1 MLMSVVDR
9 YSAQDIPVT
18 EIISQ
23 GSSSLNQQIYLRL
36 RLALSLNL
44 RRQILIAVC
53 DDTTLRSQFAT
64 QLDTDVAIEPVC
76 SGSGLRLTSFALDL
90 DHPDV
95 LQQIQQSA
103 ELVMGLTNFQI
114 TGIDRLTRQPVHI
127 QRTFLD
133 SLSTIAQQLPNLEF
147 NLVLWVTR
155 PWCRAIQQSAPEF
168 WNWHTGLF
176 EFEGDPFGQNL
187 NLGQNQRQPASNEAS
202 NGSANGSE
210 NKASSGHRKL
220 KLDTDLADFVLASVM
235 QTIDLDDQSAL
246 TKVLATHHPDTEPL
260 QILHQIEEL
269 HQARSSAASLGILY
283 RQLGDWY
290 RDRLDPVR
298 PVAQHLTI
306 VIRAYEQAL
315 KLVDLKSEDVS
326 DLLNDI
332 ANLYW
337 IKARSGSESVVTN
350 LEKALKAYQFAL
362 DRTSP
367 DLQPQTYA
375 MIQNNLGSVY
385 SDLAAQQSS
394 EKNLHSAIEA
404 YQASLQWRSFETDP
418 ARYAATQ
425 NNLGT
430 AYWNLA
436 QHRAPMLNLQSAVN
450 AYNEALRYYTP
461 EQEPLH
467 YAMLQNNLGTAYWN
481 LSRCDQAVQE
491 LAMAEDFLHLAI
503 GAYRVALI
511 YRTLEAAPLAYAAT
525 QNNLGTAYWHL
536 ANQESIHYDD
546 RSIHL
551 LCAIDAYQEAL
562 TAVQYLAAAS
572 TPHAP
577 SLSFDV
583 AATHHHIGLAYYQTA
598 IDSRT
603 ELSLSDRAKFLH
615 HALRHQVRAAQS
627 WQDQPDFQSTAV
639 AQFSQ
644 IVKGI
649 YDREGI
655 QGQTQALSQIPPAF
669 LPQVMREL

>member
-9 YSAQDIPVT
+9 HFAQDIPVT
-18 EIISQ
+18 EIIAP
-23 GSSSLNQQIYLRL
+23 GSPSLNQQIYLRL

-53 DDTTLRSQFAT
+53 DEPTLRNQLAT
-64 QLDTDVAIEPVC
+64 QLETDLATEPNLH
-76 SGSGLRLTSFALDL
+76 GNAARFTSFALNL
-90 DHPDV
+90 DNPDV
-95 LQQIQQSA
+95 LQQIQACLIPEGSA
-103 ELVMGLTNFQI
+103 PNFQI

-127 QRTFLD
+127 QRIFLD
-133 SLSTIAQQLPNLEF
+133 SLVSIVPSLATLEF

-155 PWCRAIQQSAPEF
+155 PWCRAIQQTVPEF
-168 WNWHTGLF
+168 WHWRTGLF
-176 EFEGDPFGQNL
+176 EFEGDPFGQNPL
-187 NLGQNQRQPASNEAS
+187 QPVPTSVSNS
-202 NGSANGSE
+202 
-210 NKASSGHRKL
+210 HRKL
-220 KLDTDLADFVLASVM
+220 KLDAELADFVLASVM
-235 QTIDLDDQSAL
+235 QTVNLEDETAIAQ
-246 TKVLATHHPDTEPL
+246 VLESSHPDVEPL
-260 QILHQIEEL
+260 RILHQIEAL
-269 HQARSSAASLGILY
+269 HQTRSSAASLAVLY

-290 RDRLDPVR
+290 RDRLDAVR
-298 PVAQHLTI
+298 PAAEHLTLI
-306 VIRAYEQAL
+306 IRAYEQAL
-315 KLVDLKSEDVS
+315 KLVDMKSDEVP

-337 IKARSGSESVVTN
+337 IKARSGSGSIVTN

-362 DRTSP
+362 DRTNP
-367 DLQPQTYA
+367 DHQPQTYA

-385 SDLAAQQSS
+385 SDLAVYQSP
-394 EKNLHSAIEA
+394 EENLQHAIDS
-404 YQASLQWRSFETDP
+404 YHASIQHRSFESDP

-430 AYWNLA
+430 AYWNMA
-436 QHRAPMLNLQSAVN
+436 QHRSPMTNLQSAIG

-461 EQEPLH
+461 DHEPLY

-491 LAMAEDFLHLAI
+491 VAMPEDFLHLAI

-536 ANQESIHYDD
+536 ANQETTHYDD

-562 TAVQYLAAAS
+562 GAVQYLEAAS

-577 SLSFDV
+577 PLSFDLS
-583 AATHHHIGLAYYQTA
+583 ATHHHIGLAYSQTA
-598 IDSRT
+598 IEARS
-603 ELSLSDRAKFLH
+603 ELDIAERVKFLH
-615 HALRHQVRAAQS
+615 HALKHQVRAAQG
-627 WQDQPDFQSTAV
+627 WENQPEFQRSAV
-639 AQFSQ
+639 GQLSQ
-644 IVKGI
+644 IIKAI
-649 YDREGI
+649 YERDGI
-655 QGQTQALSQIPPAF
+655 QGQTQALSQVPPAF
-669 LPQVMREL
+669 LGQVMREL

>member
-9 YSAQDIPVT
+9 HFAPDIPVT
-18 EIISQ
+18 EIIAQ
-23 GSSSLNQQIYLRL
+23 GSPNLNQQIYLRL

-53 DDTTLRSQFAT
+53 DDPTLRSQMAT
-64 QLDTDVAIEPVC
+64 QLETDLAIDLTPQ
-76 SGSGLRLTSFALDL
+76 GSRFTSFALNL
-90 DHPDV
+90 DNPDV
-95 LQQIQQSA
+95 LDQLQPYLNPEIG
-103 ELVMGLTNFQI
+103 VPNFQI

-127 QRTFLD
+127 QRIFLD
-133 SLSTIAQQLPNLEF
+133 SLTTIAQQLSTLEF
-147 NLVLWVTR
+147 NLILWVTR
-155 PWCRAIQQSAPEF
+155 PWCRAIQQSVPEF
-168 WNWHTGLF
+168 WQWRTGLF
-176 EFEGDPFGQNL
+176 EFEGDPFGQD
-187 NLGQNQRQPASNEAS
+187 QIQFQPASNGSS
-202 NGSANGSE
+202 NGY
-210 NKASSGHRKL
+210 RKI
-220 KLDTDLADFVLASVM
+220 KLDSELADFVVASVM
-235 QTIDLDDQSAL
+235 QTVDLNDQTAL
-246 TKVLATHHPDTEPL
+246 TNVLESNNPDSEPL
-260 QILHQIEEL
+260 RILQQIDDL
-269 HQARSSAASLGILY
+269 HQARSSAASIAVLY

-298 PVAQHLTI
+298 PANEHLTI
-306 VIRAYEQAL
+306 IIRAYEQAL
-315 KLVDLKSEDVS
+315 KLVDMKSDEVP

-337 IKARSGSESVVTN
+337 IKARSGSVSIVTN
-350 LEKALKAYQFAL
+350 LEKALKAYRFAV
-362 DRTSP
+362 DRTNP
-367 DLQPQTYA
+367 ELQPQTYA

-385 SDLAAQQSS
+385 SDLAVHQSP
-394 EKNLHSAIEA
+394 EENLQAAIESYHA
-404 YQASLQWRSFETDP
+404 SIQARPFETDP

-430 AYWNLA
+430 AYWNMA
-436 QHRAPMLNLQSAVN
+436 QYRSPMQHLQSAID

-461 EQEPLH
+461 EQEPLY

-536 ANQESIHYDD
+536 ANQETTHYDD

-562 TAVQYLAAAS
+562 GAVQYLEAAS

-577 SLSFDV
+577 PLSFDLS
-583 AATHHHIGLAYYQTA
+583 ATHHHIGLAYYQTA
-598 IDSRT
+598 IEPRT
-603 ELSLSDRAKFLH
+603 ELSLSDRTKFLH
-615 HALRHQVRAAQS
+615 HALKHQVRASQG
-627 WQDQPDFQSTAV
+627 WENQPDFQKSAV
-639 AQFSQ
+639 GQFSQ
-644 IVKGI
+644 IIKAI
-649 YDREGI
+649 YERDGI

-669 LPQVMREL
+669 LGQVMREL

>member
-9 YSAQDIPVT
+9 HFAQEIPVT
-18 EIISQ
+18 EIITP

-53 DDTTLRSQFAT
+53 DDPTLREQLAT
-64 QLDTDVAIEPVC
+64 QLETDLATETN
-76 SGSGLRLTSFALDL
+76 SQGAHFTSFALNL
-90 DHPDV
+90 DNPDV
-95 LQQIQQSA
+95 LQQIQPCLAS
-103 ELVMGLTNFQI
+103 EMGVQNFQI

-127 QRTFLD
+127 QRIFLD
-133 SLSTIAQQLPNLEF
+133 SLVSIAQQLATLEF
-147 NLVLWVTR
+147 NLVVWVTR
-155 PWCRAIQQSAPEF
+155 PWCRAIQQSVPEF
-168 WNWHTGLF
+168 WQWRTGLF
-176 EFEGDPFGQNL
+176 EFEGDPFGQT
-187 NLGQNQRQPASNEAS
+187 QSQPVPT
-202 NGSANGSE
+202 NGANGT
-210 NKASSGHRKL
+210 NGHRKL
-220 KLDTDLADFVLASVM
+220 KLDSELADFVLASVM
-235 QTIDLDDQSAL
+235 QTVNLDDRTAIAQ
-246 TKVLATHHPDTEPL
+246 VLESNNPNVEPL

-269 HQARSSAASLGILY
+269 HQSRSSAACLAALY

-290 RDRLDPVR
+290 RDRLDPIR
-298 PVAQHLTI
+298 PAAEHLTI
-306 VIRAYEQAL
+306 IIRAYEQTL
-315 KLVDLKSEDVS
+315 KLVDMKSDEVP

-337 IKARSGSESVVTN
+337 IKARSGGGSVATN
-350 LEKALKAYQFAL
+350 LEKALKAYQFAV
-362 DRTSP
+362 DRTNP
-367 DLQPQTYA
+367 ENQPQTYA

-385 SDLAAQQSS
+385 SDLAIHQSP
-394 EKNLHSAIEA
+394 EENLQHAIES
-404 YQASLQWRSFETDP
+404 YRASIQYRPFETDP
-418 ARYAATQ
+418 GRYAATQ

-436 QHRAPMLNLQSAVN
+436 QYRSTMSNLQHAIE

-461 EQEPLH
+461 EHEPLY

-481 LSRCDQAVQE
+481 LSRCDQATQE

-536 ANQESIHYDD
+536 ANQETTHYDD

-562 TAVQYLAAAS
+562 SAVQYLEAAS

-577 SLSFDV
+577 PLSFDLS
-583 AATHHHIGLAYYQTA
+583 ATHHHIGLAYHQTA
-598 IDSRT
+598 IEPRT
-603 ELSLSDRAKFLH
+603 ELDGAERVKFLH
-615 HALRHQVRAAQS
+615 HSLKHQVRAAQG
-627 WQDQPDFQSTAV
+627 WENQPEFQKSAV
-639 AQFSQ
+639 GQFSQ
-644 IVKGI
+644 IIKAI
-649 YDREGI
+649 YDRGGI
-655 QGQTQALSQIPPAF
+655 QGQTQALSQVPPAF
-669 LPQVMREL
+669 LGQVMREL

>member
-9 YSAQDIPVT
+9 HFAPDIPVT
-18 EIISQ
+18 EIIAQ
-23 GSSSLNQQIYLRL
+23 GSPSLNQQIYLRL

-53 DDTTLRSQFAT
+53 DDPTLRSQLAT
-64 QLDTDVAIEPVC
+64 QLETDLAIELNPH
-76 SGSGLRLTSFALDL
+76 GSRFTSFALNL
-90 DHPDV
+90 DNPDV
-95 LQQIQQSA
+95 LDQIQPYLNPENGA
-103 ELVMGLTNFQI
+103 PNFQI

-127 QRTFLD
+127 QRIFLE
-133 SLSTIAQQLPNLEF
+133 SLTTIAQQLGNLEF
-147 NLVLWVTR
+147 NLIVWVTR
-155 PWCRAIQQSAPEF
+155 PWCRAIQQSVPEF
-168 WNWHTGLF
+168 WQWRTGLF
-176 EFEGDPFGQNL
+176 EFEGDPVGQD
-187 NLGQNQRQPASNEAS
+187 QIQTQPAPNGSS
-202 NGSANGSE
+202 NGY
-210 NKASSGHRKL
+210 RKF
-220 KLDTDLADFVLASVM
+220 KLDSELADFVVASVM
-235 QTIDLDDQSAL
+235 QTVNLDDQTAL
-246 TKVLATHHPDTEPL
+246 VNGLETNNPDSEPL
-260 QILHQIEEL
+260 RILQQIEDL
-269 HQARSSAASLGILY
+269 HQARSSAASLAVPY

-298 PVAQHLTI
+298 PAAEHLTI
-306 VIRAYEQAL
+306 IIRAYEQAL
-315 KLVDLKSEDVS
+315 KLVDMKSEEVP

-337 IKARSGSESVVTN
+337 IKARSGSGSVVTN
-350 LEKALKAYQFAL
+350 LEKALKAYQFAV
-362 DRTSP
+362 DRTHP
-367 DLQPQTYA
+367 ELQPQTYA

-385 SDLAAQQSS
+385 SDLALHQSP
-394 EKNLHSAIEA
+394 EENLQSAIAA
-404 YQASLQWRSFETDP
+404 YRASIQARPFETDP

-430 AYWNLA
+430 AYWNMA
-436 QHRAPMLNLQSAVN
+436 QHRAPMQHLQAAVE

-461 EQEPLH
+461 EHEPLY

-536 ANQESIHYDD
+536 ANQQTTHYDD

-562 TAVQYLAAAS
+562 SAVQYLEAAS

-577 SLSFDV
+577 PLSFDLS
-583 AATHHHIGLAYYQTA
+583 ATHHHIGLAYYQTA
-598 IDSRT
+598 IESRT
-603 ELSLSDRAKFLH
+603 ELSLSDRTKFLH
-615 HALRHQVRAAQS
+615 HALKHQVRAAQG
-627 WQDQPDFQSTAV
+627 WENQPEFQKSAV
-639 AQFSQ
+639 GQFSQ
-644 IVKGI
+644 IIRGI
-649 YDREGI
+649 YERDGI

-669 LPQVMREL
+669 LGQVMREL

>member
-9 YSAQDIPVT
+9 HSAQDIPVT
-18 EIISQ
+18 ESISQ
-23 GSSSLNQQIYLRL
+23 ASSILNQQIYLRL

-53 DDTTLRSQFAT
+53 DDIALRSQFVT
-64 QLDTDVAIEPVC
+64 QLETDITTDPLQN
-76 SGSGLRLTSFALDL
+76 GSASRLTSFALNL
-90 DHPDV
+90 ENPDV
-95 LQQIQQSA
+95 AAQIQPSL
-103 ELVMGLTNFQI
+103 EVRMGIANFQI
-114 TGIDRLTRQPVHI
+114 TGIDRLTRQPVYI
-127 QRTFLD
+127 QRVFLD
-133 SLSTIAQQLPNLEF
+133 SLSTIAQQIPNLDF

-168 WNWHTGLF
+168 WKWHTGLF
-176 EFEGDPFGQNL
+176 EFEGDPW
-187 NLGQNQRQPASNEAS
+187 GQNQTQAPPIQSTQPKSNETA
-202 NGSANGSE
+202 AE
-210 NKASSGHRKL
+210 HRKL
-220 KLDTDLADFVLASVM
+220 KLDSDLADFVLASVM
-235 QTIDLDDQSAL
+235 QTINLDDQAAL
-246 TKVLATHHPDTEPL
+246 TQVLETNHPDTEPL
-260 QILHQIEEL
+260 RILQQIEDL
-269 HQARSSAASLGILY
+269 HQARSSTGSLAILY

-290 RDRLDPVR
+290 RDLLDPVR
-298 PVAQHLTI
+298 PAAQHLTI

-315 KLVDLKSEDVS
+315 KLVDMKSDEVP

-337 IKARSGSESVVTN
+337 IKARSGSGLVATH

-362 DRTSP
+362 DRTNPES
-367 DLQPQTYA
+367 QPQTYA

-385 SDLAAQQSS
+385 SDLALQRSP
-394 EKNLHSAIEA
+394 EENLQSAIEA
-404 YQASLQWRSFETDP
+404 YQASIRYRSFESDP

-436 QHRAPMLNLQSAVN
+436 QHQSPMTHLQAAVN
-450 AYNEALRYYTP
+450 AYSEALRYYTP

-481 LSRCDQAVQE
+481 LSRCDQAVRE
-491 LAMAEDFLHLAI
+491 VAMAEEFLNLAI
-503 GAYRVALI
+503 EAYRVALT

-536 ANQESIHYDD
+536 ANQPSAQQDD

-562 TAVQYLAAAS
+562 SAVQSLSAAS

-577 SLSFDV
+577 PVSFDIS
-583 AATHHHIGLAYYQTA
+583 ATHHHIGLAYYQTA
-598 IDSRT
+598 IDHRSELDFAERT
-603 ELSLSDRAKFLH
+603 KFLH
-615 HALRHQVRAAQS
+615 HALKHQVRAAQG
-627 WQDQPDFQSTAV
+627 WQDQPDFQLSAV

-644 IVKGI
+644 VVKGI
-649 YDREGI
+649 YEREGI
-655 QGQTQALSQIPPAF
+655 QGQTQALSQIPPVF
-669 LPQVMREL
+669 LPQVMRSL

>member
-9 YSAQDIPVT
+9 HSAQDIPVT
-18 EIISQ
+18 ESISQ
-23 GSSSLNQQIYLRL
+23 ASSILNQQIYLRL

-53 DDTTLRSQFAT
+53 DDAALRSQFTT
-64 QLDTDVAIEPVC
+64 QLETDITTDPLQN
-76 SGSGLRLTSFALDL
+76 GSASRFTSFAVNLENPDL
-90 DHPDV
+90 V
-95 LQQIQQSA
+95 AQIQPSLEVRTGIA
-103 ELVMGLTNFQI
+103 NFQI

-127 QRTFLD
+127 QRIFLD
-133 SLSTIAQQLPNLEF
+133 SLSTIAQQIPDLDF

-168 WNWHTGLF
+168 WKWHTGLF
-176 EFEGDPFGQNL
+176 EFEDDPW
-187 NLGQNQRQPASNEAS
+187 GQNQAPQIQSTQTQPKSNEA
-202 NGSANGSE
+202 ATE
-210 NKASSGHRKL
+210 HRKL
-220 KLDTDLADFVLASVM
+220 KLDSDLADFVLASVM
-235 QTIDLDDQSAL
+235 QTINLDNQAAL
-246 TKVLATHHPDTEPL
+246 TQVLETNHPDTEPL
-260 QILHQIEEL
+260 RILQQIEDL
-269 HQARSSAASLGILY
+269 HQARSSAGSLAILY

-298 PVAQHLTI
+298 PAAQHLTI

-315 KLVDLKSEDVS
+315 KLINMKSDEVP

-337 IKARSGSESVVTN
+337 IKARSGGGSVVTH

-362 DRTSP
+362 DRTNP
-367 DLQPQTYA
+367 EIQPQTYA

-385 SDLAAQQSS
+385 SDLALQRSPQ
-394 EKNLHSAIEA
+394 ENLQSAIKA
-404 YQASLQWRSFETDP
+404 YQASLQYRSFESDP

-436 QHRAPMLNLQSAVN
+436 QHQSPMTHLQAAVN
-450 AYNEALRYYTP
+450 AYHEALRYYTP

-481 LSRCDQAVQE
+481 LSRCDQAVRE
-491 LAMAEDFLHLAI
+491 VAMAEEFLNLAI

-536 ANQESIHYDD
+536 ANQASTDQDD
-546 RSIHL
+546 RSLYL

-562 TAVQYLAAAS
+562 NAVQYFSAAS
-572 TPHAP
+572 TSHAP
-577 SLSFDV
+577 PVNFDIS
-583 AATHHHIGLAYYQTA
+583 ATHHHIGLAYYQTA
-598 IDSRT
+598 IDHRT
-603 ELSLSDRAKFLH
+603 ELDFAERTKFLH
-615 HALRHQVRAAQS
+615 HALKHQVRAAQG
-627 WQDQPDFQSTAV
+627 WQDQPDFQSSAV
-639 AQFSQ
+639 AQLSQ

-649 YDREGI
+649 YEREGI
-655 QGQTQALSQIPPAF
+655 QGQTQALSQIPPVF
-669 LPQVMREL
+669 LPHVMRSL

>member
-9 YSAQDIPVT
+9 HSAPDIPVT
-18 EIISQ
+18 ESISQ
-23 GSSSLNQQIYLRL
+23 AVSSLNQQIYLRL

-53 DDTTLRSQFAT
+53 DDPILRSQFVT
-64 QLDTDVAIEPVC
+64 QLGTDLEIEPLQ
-76 SGSGLRLTSFALDL
+76 SAAQFTSLDL
-90 DHPDV
+90 NLENPDV
-95 LQQIQQSA
+95 LEQVRQHFQPGACIP
-103 ELVMGLTNFQI
+103 NFQI
-114 TGIDRLTRQPVHI
+114 TSIDRLTRQPVHS

-155 PWCRAIQQSAPEF
+155 PWCRAIQQSVPDF
-168 WNWHTGLF
+168 WQWHTGLF
-176 EFEGDPFGQNL
+176 EFEGDPV
-187 NLGQNQRQPASNEAS
+187 GQNQIQIQPTTNGSSSGSS
-202 NGSANGSE
+202 NGQ
-210 NKASSGHRKL
+210 RKL
-220 KLDTDLADFVLASVM
+220 KLDSDLSDLVLASVT
-235 QTIDLDDQSAL
+235 QTIDLDDQSAI
-246 TKVLATHHPDTEPL
+246 TEILAASHPATEPL
-260 QILHQIEEL
+260 QILQQVEDL
-269 HQARSSAASLGILY
+269 HQSRSSAGTVAELY
-283 RQLGDWY
+283 RHLGDWY

-298 PVAQHLTI
+298 PDSQALTI

-315 KLVDLKSEDVS
+315 KLIDMKSESVA

-337 IKARSGSESVVTN
+337 LKARSGNGAAVTN

-362 DRTSP
+362 DRTDP

-385 SDLAAQQSS
+385 SDLSIHRAPEESLQ
-394 EKNLHSAIEA
+394 SAIHA
-404 YQASLQWRSFETDP
+404 YSASIQYRCFETDP

-436 QHRAPMLNLQSAVN
+436 QYRSPMMNLQSAVL

-461 EQEPLH
+461 AQEPLH

-481 LSRCDQAVQE
+481 LSRCDQAVRE
-491 LAMAEDFLHLAI
+491 LAVAEDFLNLAI
-503 GAYRVALI
+503 EAYRIALL

-536 ANQESIHYDD
+536 ANQEPTHDDD
-546 RSIHL
+546 RPIHL
-551 LCAIDAYQEAL
+551 LWAIDAYQEVL
-562 TAVQYLAAAS
+562 SAVQYLSAAS

-577 SLSFDV
+577 PLSFDIF
-583 AATHHHIGLAYYQTA
+583 ATHHHIGLAYYQTA
-598 IDSRT
+598 IESRT
-603 ELSLSDRAKFLH
+603 QLDVEARTKFLH
-615 HALRHQVRAAQS
+615 HALKHQVCAAQG
-627 WQDQPDFQSTAV
+627 WQEHPNFQVSAV
-639 AQFSQ
+639 GQFGQ
-644 IVKGI
+644 IVKAI
-649 YDREGI
+649 YDRQGI
-655 QGQTQALSQIPPAF
+655 QGQTQALSQIPPVF

>member
-53 DDTTLRSQFAT
+53 DDVTLRSQFAT
-64 QLDTDVAIEPVC
+64 QLETDVATEPV
-76 SGSGLRLTSFALDL
+76 SNISSRLISFALDL
-90 DHPDV
+90 NNPDV
-95 LQQIQQSA
+95 LEQIRQSFDPGI
-103 ELVMGLTNFQI
+103 GLSNFQI
-114 TGIDRLTRQPVHI
+114 TGIDQLTRQPVHI

-147 NLVLWVTR
+147 NLVIWVTR
-155 PWCRAIQQSAPEF
+155 PWCRAIQQSVPEF

-176 EFEGDPFGQNL
+176 EFEGDPFE
-187 NLGQNQRQPASNEAS
+187 QNQIQPVSK
-202 NGSANGSE
+202 NGSSN
-210 NKASSGHRKL
+210 GHRKL
-220 KLDTDLADFVLASVM
+220 KLDSDLADFVLASVM
-235 QTIDLDDQSAL
+235 QMIDLDDQTAL
-246 TKVLATHHPDTEPL
+246 TKVLETNHPDTEPL

-269 HQARSSAASLGILY
+269 HQARSSAPSLAALY

-298 PVAQHLTI
+298 PAAQHLTI

-315 KLVDLKSEDVS
+315 KLVDMKSEEVS

-337 IKARSGSESVVTN
+337 IKARSGSGSVATN

-367 DLQPQTYA
+367 ELQPQTYA

-385 SDLAAQQSS
+385 SDLAVQRSP
-394 EKNLHSAIEA
+394 EENLQSAIEA
-404 YQASLQWRSFETDP
+404 YQASIQHRSFETDP

-436 QHRAPMLNLQSAVN
+436 QYRSSMINLQSAIN

-511 YRTLEAAPLAYAAT
+511 YRTLEAAPLSYAAT

-536 ANQESIHYDD
+536 ANQESTHHDD

-562 TAVQYLAAAS
+562 SAVQYLAAAS

-583 AATHHHIGLAYYQTA
+583 SATHHHIGLTYYRTA
-598 IDSRT
+598 IDSHT
-603 ELSLSDRAKFLH
+603 ELSLPERTKFLH
-615 HALRHQVRAAQS
+615 HALRHQVRSAQG
-627 WQDQPDFQSTAV
+627 WQDQPDFQLSAV

-644 IVKGI
+644 IVKTI